1 MKYIKFLLIAA
12 GLMAAA
18 SCARDE
24 VSNNE
29 SQDKNMVDLS
39 FEASFDVHT
48 KAEVGEKGE
57 NGYTVLWSPGD
68 AITVFPVNDASGNV
82 GYRFTS
88 ANEEAVAYTTFTGQA
103 PADESYYAIYPYSS
117 QHQWDAAQGKIRLR
131 SSNIRYAEGLGG
143 RSYMMAEENDGH
155 LYFKHIY
162 GYIKFTVPES
172 VTDLTEME
180 FVTSGTHV
188 DARYVDFYPETMTI
202 GELEIPT
209 SSLILIPDVDETYI
223 KPGTY
228 YMALLPGMLPDGFS
242 MRFYN
247 EDGLRFIKE
256 TSKSVEIVQ
265 GQILNLGEIS
275 DLCFDYPISTCE
287 EVYNAGVEGNDG
299 KYYRVRGRVTAIANT
314 NYGNWYITDETGYQ
328 IYIYGTIDE
337 NGIYYGSERFD
348 LALGDYVTVQ
358 GPIKNYNGVIEFVD
372 ANIVELKKNPVRL
385 DQDVRDGVVLPVA
398 GGEVAVGLTVKGD
411 VLDVYI
417 PEDAQSWLSVT
428 SIEWQSD
435 TTAAVTLSA
444 LENTG
449 AGRSAVVEF
458 NTVKDGDRYFTFLY
472 VQQESAVLDATAV
485 EINAADDGPQVY
497 RLTGYVSS
505 VVNSKYGNLYI
516 KDYSGDVY
524 IYGTYDAD
532 GNRFDTFADP
542 VREGDIITIE
552 GTKSSYKES
561 PQMMNVK
568 LVQHYPVQDVTV
580 QDFLAA
586 PADDGVYYRLTGT
599 MKDIAMTSEG
609 QQNPNGNFNLV
620 DDTAAVYV
628 YQLLTGWG
636 GPKREFH
643 TLGLQEGCLLTLVGQ
658 RSEYRDTPRAV
669 NSFYVR
675 HDLLSR

>member
-39 FEASFDVHT
+39 FEASFDVQT

-68 AITVFPVNDASGNV
+68 AITVFPVNDAPGNV

-143 RSYMMAEENDGH
+143 RSYMMAEENNGH
-155 LYFKHIY
+155 LSFKHIY

-180 FVTSGTHV
+180 FVTSGTPV

-398 GGEVAVGLTVKGD
+398 GGEVAVGLTVKGYG
-411 VLDVYI
+411 LDVYI

-472 VQQESAVLDATAV
+472 VQQESAVLDATAG

-516 KDYSGDVY
+516 KDYSGEVY

-532 GNRFDTFADP
+532 GNRFDKFADP

-552 GTKSSYKES
+552 GTKSSYNGS

-675 HDLLSR
+675 HDLLNR